1 MKKIADISAFEKLMN
16 EACHH
21 SDSKMKSNVAVFNN
35 MQDIEN
41 IIKSYGF
48 DVEVDRGSGKSVR
61 YIMHPTQEM
70 VDAAKTL
77 SLAYVTDKWWASR
90 NINYRDT
97 LSDKPGSETSGNC
110 LIAKLASRNY
120 AYSASMRNGEVA
132 HTDRG
137 YEGDCVRVYFYCPF
151 YDPSISGR
159 RFDSWDCAGTLDEVE
174 NGIDGTWCKIYDTFI
189 SDSLIPSLQSLK
201 ERADLTIAEANKWKE
216 RRAVLRDKEMN
227 KAMKVAETVIT
238 PTPAS
243 EFMSVPDPFYI
254 ERAHDSYID

>member
-97 LSDKPGSETSGNC
+97 LSDKPGSETSGSC
-110 LIAKLASRNY
+110 LIATLESRDY
-120 AYSASMRNGEVA
+120 AYSASMRNGEVV

-137 YEGDCVRVYFYCPF
+137 YEGDCVRVCFYH
-151 YDPSISGR
+151 PSIDGR
-159 RFDSWDCAGTLDEVE
+159 IRFGSWDCAGVLDEVE

-227 KAMKVAETVIT
+227 KAMKVAESVIT

-243 EFMSVPDPFYI
+243 EFMSVPDPFYD
-254 ERAHDSYID
+254 DSYID